1 MLADILSVCFETDSF
16 PVADIGVCPEYIASV
31 CFELDSDIF
40 ATIGPIPRESA
51 QAFVHAL
58 YPVSF
63 G

>member
-1 MLADILSVCFETDSF
+1 
-16 PVADIGVCPEYIASV
+16 VADIGVCPEYIASV
-31 CFELDSDIF
+31 CLELVSDIF

-63 G
+63 GWGSVVTLYVALLS